1 MCYSTLWIISTLHR
15 PANQVRIIALP
26 VQKSH
31 GFLLFFKI
39 GCIRVKTSFFQQI
52 PDLSELCLFRICLLP
67 CRRKSFFDQFPGKAS
82 TKRTPSL
89 LPPAPAV
96 LPAAPEL

>member
-52 PDLSELCLFRICLLP
+52 PDLSPPLPPQKLLRSHILLFRVPLN
-67 CRRKSFFDQFPGKAS
+67 
-82 TKRTPSL
+82 
-89 LPPAPAV
+89 PA
-96 LPAAPEL
+96 

>member
-67 CRRKSFFDQFPGKAS
+67 CRRKSFFDHIFCYSAS
-82 TKRTPSL
+82 H
-89 LPPAPAV
+89 
-96 LPAAPEL
+96 